1 MPCMECIGT
10 AFLLDV
16 LGSSDC
22 VFDQKN
28 AEGGGVNRI
37 NLRLEGRS
45 GMMVWMVSMDTRQR
59 CLIEFRAIALKNN
72 NGL

>member
-45 GMMVWMVSMDTRQR
+45 GMMVWMVSMDK
-59 CLIEFRAIALKNN
+59 E
-72 NGL
+72 